1 MPKLNRPPK
10 YCKDGK
16 YAAVYFHGKKHRLGI
31 HGSPESQIAYAR
43 LLAESKVN
51 PVFSPH
57 RGKTDTTVREVA
69 AVFLDYAEKTL
80 KKPNYTHYR
89 IVVVDFLLK
98 LYGDNTSADDFKQ
111 SCLKL
116 VRDEMI
122 QSRRFCRK
130 HINDCTRRIVTMFTW
145 AAEMEYADVNTALA
159 PTRHKT
165 RNSLQ

>member
-16 YAAVYFHGKKHRLGI
+16 YAAVYLHGRKYRIGL

-43 LLAESKVN
+43 LLAESKTN
-51 PVFSPH
+51 LNFQPH
-57 RGKTDTTVREVA
+57 RGKTDTTVKEVA
-69 AVFLDYAEKTL
+69 AAFLDYAERTL
-80 KKPNYTHYR
+80 AKPNYTHYR

-98 LYGDNTSADDFKQ
+98 LYGDGTAADAFKP

-116 VRDEMI
+116 LREEMI

-130 HINDCTRRIVTMFTW
+130 QINEYTRRIITLFTW
-145 AAEMEYADVNTALA
+145 AAEMEYANANTAC
-159 PTRHKT
+159 R
-165 RNSLQ
+165 